1 VGLENIL
8 LILFS
13 ALISTLEED
22 SDRVKVGRVV
32 FLVGLSFVL
41 SDLINM
47 VAIKHNPYVTT
58 LVLVITA
65 LLLFYAGVHALS
77 KFSEFINELLLKT
90 TICINTGENCEEL
103 VDKQDDVFKVA
114 FNKLFELLRGEW
126 FPLEEML
133 RRIIS
138 HKSSIKL
145 VVSMIFK
152 LLYISMYHVLTSL
165 SLLLL
170 FTALLVA
177 SNAPEYAKLAVKT
190 PLYVV
195 GSIFTLFGF
204 TLSYSTGLIL
214 ESGEAIKERS
224 YREATLLIPAEVL
237 YRRIL
242 TVSPRSRFERIALKL
257 TSYIF
262 NAFPK
267 YPKPRQETPL
277 IILKLY
283 ECSPVIS
290 TIINEVEKLNQHGFK
305 VQIEGN
311 KDWISKDCRNI
322 DGLAR
327 YIELHDK
334 KEPLDI
340 YKELMLFGKKEE
352 EIKHGVRIIV
362 REMERTVDR
371 SNTGSE
377 AGGVSISGNTESKSG
392 RVVAVIGIRVWKGCV
407 KRYRIRSEA
416 DKGHRRERRKPKPI
430 VEMESRRV
438 FSISIVGRRDVA
450 GIINILL
457 TAHLRQ
463 ASGENILCVE
473 DEEEQKEEPSD
484 KPKNTNHEPSC

>member
-1 VGLENIL
+1 MGLENIL
-8 LILFS
+8 LILLS

-32 FLVGLSFVL
+32 FLIGLSFVL
-41 SDLINM
+41 SDLISM
-47 VAIKHNPYVTT
+47 AAIKHNPYVTT
-58 LVLVITA
+58 LILVITA

-77 KFSEFINELLLKT
+77 KFNEFINELLLKT
-90 TICINTGENCEEL
+90 TICINTGEDCEEL
-103 VDKQDDVFKVA
+103 VDKHDDVFKVV

-138 HKSSIKL
+138 HKPSKRQL
-145 VVSMIFK
+145 VSLIFK
-152 LLYISMYHVLTSL
+152 LLYISMYHVLTSI

-170 FTALLVA
+170 FTALLMALGV
-177 SNAPEYAKLAVKT
+177 PEYARLAVKT

-195 GSIFTLFGF
+195 GTIFTMFGF

-214 ESGEAIKERS
+214 ESGEVKKERS
-224 YREATLLIPAEVL
+224 YREAILLIPAEVL

-242 TVSPRSRFERIALKL
+242 TISPRSRFERIALKL
-257 TSYIF
+257 TSHIF

-277 IILKLY
+277 LILNLY

-290 TIINEVEKLNQHGFK
+290 TIIDEVEKLSQRGFK

-311 KDWISKDCRNI
+311 KNWIGKDCKNT

-334 KEPLDI
+334 ITPLDI
-340 YKELMLFGKKEE
+340 YKELMLFGKEDEKIEDKKEE
-352 EIKHGVRIIV
+352 KIKHGVRIIV

-371 SNTGSE
+371 SNASSE
-377 AGGVSISGNTESKSG
+377 VERASISGNTESKPS

-407 KRYRIRSEA
+407 KRYRIRSEV

-430 VEMESRRV
+430 IKMEFRRV

-450 GIINILL
+450 GIVNILL

-463 ASGENILCVE
+463 ASEENILCVE
-473 DEEEQKEEPSD
+473 EEETQQKAAS
-484 KPKNTNHEPSC
+484 